1 MNEDNLKL
9 INTALRERIGVIVS
23 NYESDIASIRAEATV
38 MIEALNN
45 QNRELTEKVENLRHR
60 LGDNDVAIQE

>member
-45 QNRELTEKVENLRHR
+45 QNRELTEKVESLRHR
-60 LGDNDVAIQE
+60 LGDSDVAIQE

>member
-45 QNRELTEKVENLRHR
+45 QNNALNKQIQNLKDR
-60 LGDNDVAIQE
+60 LGDDDVAVQE